1 MVLITIIILLV
12 LIQLC
17 IFYARYDHNYRTPV
31 VHMLLIVYT
40 IALTDPKL
48 RCITYK
54 RRERVRGGGG
64 VANNN
69 SSPSYFL
76 FI

>member
-12 LIQLC
+12 LIKLC
-17 IFYARYDHNYRTPV
+17 IFYARYNHNRTPV
-31 VHMLLIVYT
+31 VHMLLIVHT
-40 IALTDPKL
+40 TALTDPKL

-54 RRERVRGGGG
+54 RRERARAGGG